1 MVIDEMNFVSS
12 EPAVA
17 GLILSRVSVMN
28 SYPQVGYVKGSKRNM
43 ALIELNQVGKSF
55 TGKTGPIHAVNGIN
69 LAIEEKDVYGIVGY
83 SGAGKSTLVRLLNGL
98 ETPTAGQVLVN
109 GEDVATLQ
117 GPALRT
123 FRKKVGM
130 IFQHFN
136 LLWSRTVIENIQLPL
151 ELAGVAKDQRKKKAE
166 ELLSLVG
173 LDGRGDAYPSQL
185 SGGQKQRV
193 GIARALA
200 NDPDILL
207 CDEATSA
214 LDPQT
219 TEEVLELL
227 ANINKQLGL
236 TIVLIT
242 HEMNVIR
249 KICNKVAVM
258 ELGKIVEE
266 GSVREVF
273 RHPQQEVTKIFVQQD
288 LEPKAD
294 PSELLKEFIKENPK
308 GTLATLHFLEDN
320 ANEPVVSQAI
330 RKFPINIS
338 IVYGNIERV
347 TGNSFGTLTV
357 QFTGDTDKIEEA
369 INFIETQQVGV
380 EVLHRG

>member
-1 MVIDEMNFVSS
+1 MGF
-12 EPAVA
+12 
-17 GLILSRVSVMN
+17 
-28 SYPQVGYVKGSKRNM
+28 
-43 ALIELNQVGKSF
+43 IELSQVVKTFSGKVG
-55 TGKTGPIHAVNGIN
+55 TVHAVQGIN
-69 LAIEEKDVYGIVGY
+69 LTVEKGDVFGIVGY

-98 ETPTAGQVLVN
+98 ETPTTGEVIVD
-109 GEDVATLQ
+109 GEDITKIKGNQ
-117 GPALRT
+117 LRQ

-136 LLWSRTVIENIQLPL
+136 ILWSRTVLENIQLPL
-151 ELAGVAKDQRKKKAE
+151 ELAGVPKERRKGRAE
-166 ELLSLVG
+166 ELLKLVG
-173 LDGRGDAYPSQL
+173 LEGRGDAYPSQL

-227 ANINKQLGL
+227 ADINQQLGL

-242 HEMNVIR
+242 HEMNVVR

-266 GSVREVF
+266 GNVQEVF
-273 RHPQQEVTKIFVQQD
+273 RHPQQAVTKIFVQQE
-288 LEPKAD
+288 LEPKND
-294 PSELLKEFIKENPK
+294 PAALLAEFIKENPT
-308 GTLATLHFLEDN
+308 GTLASLQFVENN
-320 ANEPVVSQAI
+320 AGEPVVSQAI
-330 RKFPINIS
+330 RNFDVNVS
-338 IVYGNIERV
+338 IIYGNIERAA
-347 TGNSFGTLTV
+347 GNSFGTLTV
-357 QFTGDTDKIEEA
+357 QLTGSEVTKAIEFFES
-369 INFIETQQVGV
+369 QKVGV
-380 EVLHRG
+380 EVLHHG

>member
-1 MVIDEMNFVSS
+1 MGF
-12 EPAVA
+12 
-17 GLILSRVSVMN
+17 
-28 SYPQVGYVKGSKRNM
+28 
-43 ALIELNQVGKSF
+43 IELSQVVKTFSGKVG
-55 TGKTGPIHAVNGIN
+55 TVHAVQGIN
-69 LAIEEKDVYGIVGY
+69 LTVEKGDVFGIVGY

-98 ETPTAGQVLVN
+98 ETPTAGEVIVD
-109 GEDVATLQ
+109 GEDITKLKGNQ
-117 GPALRT
+117 LRQ

-136 LLWSRTVIENIQLPL
+136 ILWSRTVLENIQLPL
-151 ELAGVAKDQRKKKAE
+151 ELAGVPKERRKGRAE
-166 ELLSLVG
+166 ELLKLVG
-173 LDGRGDAYPSQL
+173 LEGRGNAYPSQL

-227 ANINKQLGL
+227 ADINQQLGL

-242 HEMNVIR
+242 HEMNVVR

-266 GSVREVF
+266 GNVQEVF
-273 RHPQQEVTKIFVQQD
+273 RHPQQAATKIFVQQE
-288 LEPKAD
+288 LEPKND
-294 PSELLKEFIKENPK
+294 PAALLAEFIKENPT
-308 GTLATLHFLEDN
+308 GTLASLQFVENN
-320 ANEPVVSQAI
+320 AGEPVVSQAI
-330 RKFPINIS
+330 RNFDVNVS
-338 IVYGNIERV
+338 IIYGNIERAA
-347 TGNSFGTLTV
+347 GNSFGTLTV
-357 QFTGDTDKIEEA
+357 QLTGSEVTKAIEFFES
-369 INFIETQQVGV
+369 QKVGV
-380 EVLHRG
+380 EVLHHG